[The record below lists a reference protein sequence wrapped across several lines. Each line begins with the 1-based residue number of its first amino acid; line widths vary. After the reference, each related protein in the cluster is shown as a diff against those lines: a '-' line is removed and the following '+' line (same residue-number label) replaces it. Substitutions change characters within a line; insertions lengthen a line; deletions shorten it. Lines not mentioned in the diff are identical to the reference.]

1 MRKKILILGGAGY
14 IGRNL
19 VCRLSAGN
27 YVSTIMRS
35 KLLPKNMRDLNVYYG
50 NYYSTEFNEMMRDM
64 DVIIHAGSHYHP
76 RDRLSPSD
84 TATILNDE
92 IEFVGRLKRLA
103 IEGKLKLIV
112 FLSSGGEVYGD
123 QSFGAHKEEDSVAPL
138 TEYGTLKV
146 AVEKVYFRSLSQLLK
161 VVILRLSNPYGMP
174 SFISPQKNFINNAI
188 GLALTKGKIEL
199 WGNGKYTR
207 DFIYMED
214 VLSAIES
221 VLAKK
226 TQQSDIFNLALGRSY
241 SVLDV
246 AQTIVKQLPHTKI
259 EILKKDF
266 MPPVF
271 HNRIDISKFLASYS
285 WAPSWELE
293 NGIRKSIADVR
304 TVIDDGQY
312 AKNSTY

>member
-1 MRKKILILGGAGY
+1 MKKKILILGGGGY

-19 VCRLSAGN
+19 VCRLSKGN
-27 YVSTIMRS
+27 YVSTIMRR
-35 KLLPKNMRDLNVYYG
+35 KLRPMNICDLNIFYG
-50 NYYSTEFNEMMRDM
+50 NYYTTEFNEMMRDM

-84 TATILNDE
+84 TAAILNDE
-92 IEFVGRLKRLA
+92 IELVGRLERLA

-112 FLSSGGEVYGD
+112 FLSSGGEVYGG
-123 QSFGAHKEEDSVAPL
+123 QSSDAHKEEDSVAPL
-138 TEYGTLKV
+138 TEYGTLKL
-146 AVEKVYFRSLSQLLK
+146 AVEKTYFSSLSQLLK

-174 SFISPQKNFINNAI
+174 YAISPQKNFINNAI

-199 WGNGKYTR
+199 WGDGKYTR

-221 VLAKK
+221 VLEKK
-226 TQQSDIFNLALGRSY
+226 RQQSDIFNLALGRSY
-241 SVLDV
+241 SVFDV

-266 MPPVF
+266 LPPVF

-285 WAPSWELE
+285 WVPSWELE
-293 NGIRKSIADVR
+293 NGIQKSIADIK
-304 TVIDDGQY
+304 TVIENGQ
-312 AKNSTY
+312 